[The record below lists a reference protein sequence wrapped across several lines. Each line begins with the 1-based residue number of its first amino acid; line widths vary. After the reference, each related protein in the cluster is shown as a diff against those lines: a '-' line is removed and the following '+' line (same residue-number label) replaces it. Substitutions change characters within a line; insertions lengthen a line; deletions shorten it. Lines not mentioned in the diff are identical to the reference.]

1 MQQVKYSV
9 GGDNDGAMTE
19 AAEGAIEAVGI
30 MYARL
35 LEPALRQA
43 RQMLRQ
49 TTMAACTHNPE
60 SSYGQNG

>member
-30 MYARL
+30 MYGRL